1 MTKYDCYE
9 LCVQS
14 PPALVPFL
22 IALHGADPK
31 ILAEDFCGS
40 CAASLAWLER
50 VHDSRAIGT
59 DLDPEPL
66 SRARERNAFGE
77 RLTLRQASVLDA
89 DDAADV
95 VFVGN
100 FSIGELHDRPAL
112 VRYLSKARERLN
124 PHGIF
129 VCDIYGGESAFR
141 TGAVNRGHRA
151 PGGLR
156 VLYTWEQRDADPLT
170 GMVTDVCHF
179 RVERSGQIIEEYT
192 DAFVYRWRLW
202 SVPELRDA
210 MLEAG
215 FRSTEVHSKLAD
227 PFEADGTVRP
237 RPITDPSELEESF
250 IVCVVART

>member
-22 IALHGADPK
+22 VALHGNDPK
-31 ILAEDFCGS
+31 IFAEDFCGS

-50 VHDSRAIGT
+50 VPGGRAIGT

-66 SRARERNAFGE
+66 ARARERNTFADRLALRE
-77 RLTLRQASVLDA
+77 RGVLDA
-89 DDAADV
+89 DEAADV

-100 FSIGELHDRPAL
+100 FSIGEIHDRPTL
-112 VRYLSKARERLN
+112 VRYLSRARERLN

-129 VCDIYGGESAFR
+129 VCDIYGGDSAF
-141 TGAVNRGHRA
+141 TICTVNRGHRA

-210 MLEAG
+210 MAEAG
-215 FRSTEVHSKLAD
+215 FRTTEVHSKVVD
-227 PFEADGTVRP
+227 PIEDAEP
-237 RPITDPSELEESF
+237 KARPITDPSELEESF
-250 IVCVVART
+250 IVFVIGRM